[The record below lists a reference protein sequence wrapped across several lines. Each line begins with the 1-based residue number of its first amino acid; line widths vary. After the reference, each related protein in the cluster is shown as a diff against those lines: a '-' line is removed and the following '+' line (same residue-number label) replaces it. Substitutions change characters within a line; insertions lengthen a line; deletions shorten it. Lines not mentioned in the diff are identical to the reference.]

1 MSDDFDKPLTWQMQ
15 WQPQAQDGQQQEQAQ
30 GKAGS
35 QSQSQSQSQGSDS
48 DDPEPRI
55 AADETYEHDAER
67 DAAAETMAAPAVRW
81 LRVRHETSYRYDSEV
96 EGAHHLAHLRPRD
109 TATQQVRAWS
119 LVVSPHPDAGVELA
133 SGIRETV
140 DPWGN
145 ARQVFAH
152 SQVHDELD
160 VTSAFEAGISAQALP
175 EPGTSQPWRE
185 VARDLRLHAGASA
198 HSVSASESSEERR
211 AERAAFDAAEFALDS
226 SLAPRADALAK
237 WARPAAEA
245 NTGVVELALA
255 LMHQIHD
262 EFEYLPQST
271 SVTTGALEALSLRH
285 GVCQDFAHVL
295 IGACRSLGLAARYV
309 SGYLLT
315 QPPPGRPRLV
325 GADASHAWAAVW
337 CPPYGWLALDPTNDV
352 PVGQDHVTL
361 AWGRDYA
368 DVAPLRGVIRGG
380 SGNAPRVGVTVEPL

>member
-1 MSDDFDKPLTWQMQ
+1 MSD
-15 WQPQAQDGQQQEQAQ
+15 
-30 GKAGS
+30 
-35 QSQSQSQSQGSDS
+35 
-48 DDPEPRI
+48 
-55 AADETYEHDAER
+55 AADRDDTAPTPASAADAGP
-67 DAAAETMAAPAVRW
+67 APPVRW
-81 LRVRHETSYRYDSEV
+81 LRVRHETSYRYDSDV
-96 EGAHHLAHLRPRD
+96 EGALHLAHLRPRD

-119 LVVSPHPDAGVELA
+119 LDVSPHPDAGVDLA
-133 SGIRETV
+133 SGIRETI

-152 SQVHDELD
+152 SQVHDQLD
-160 VTSAFEAGISAQALP
+160 VVSTFEAGIGAQSLP
-175 EPGTSQPWRE
+175 AAGSSRPWRE
-185 VARDLRLHAGASA
+185 LARDLRQHAGASVHA
-198 HSVSASESSEERR
+198 AEEPRG
-211 AERAAFDAAEFALDS
+211 AERDLSEAAEFALDS
-226 SLAPRADALAK
+226 ALAPRAQALAD

-255 LMHQIHD
+255 LMHQVHSD
-262 EFEYLPQST
+262 FEYLPQST
-271 SVTTGALEALSLRH
+271 SVTTGALEALALRH

-315 QPPPGRPRLV
+315 QPPPGKPRLV

-337 CPPYGWLALDPTNDV
+337 CPPHGWLALDPTNDV
-352 PVGQDHVTL
+352 VVGQDHVTL

-380 SGNAPRVGVTVEPL
+380 SGNAPQVAVTVEPL

>member
-1 MSDDFDKPLTWQMQ
+1 
-15 WQPQAQDGQQQEQAQ
+15 
-30 GKAGS
+30 
-35 QSQSQSQSQGSDS
+35 
-48 DDPEPRI
+48 
-55 AADETYEHDAER
+55 
-67 DAAAETMAAPAVRW
+67 
-81 LRVRHETSYRYDSEV
+81 
-96 EGAHHLAHLRPRD
+96 
-109 TATQQVRAWS
+109 
-119 LVVSPHPDAGVELA
+119 
-133 SGIRETV
+133 
-140 DPWGN
+140 
-145 ARQVFAH
+145 
-152 SQVHDELD
+152 
-160 VTSAFEAGISAQALP
+160 
-175 EPGTSQPWRE
+175 
-185 VARDLRLHAGASA
+185 
-198 HSVSASESSEERR
+198 VSASDASDDRR
-211 AERAAFDAAEFALDS
+211 AERAAFEAAEFALDS
-226 SLAPRADALAK
+226 GLAPRARALAD

-245 NTGVVELALA
+245 NTGIVELALA

-271 SVTTGALEALSLRH
+271 SVTTGALEALELRH

-309 SGYLLT
+309 SGSLLT
-315 QPPPGRPRLV
+315 QPPPGKPRLV

>member
-1 MSDDFDKPLTWQMQ
+1 MPDDFEAPLSWQLQ
-15 WQPQAQDGQQQEQAQ
+15 WQPQQMAQSQDGQSQEQAQ
-30 GKAGS
+30 SPDPSQAS
-35 QSQSQSQSQGSDS
+35 AQSQTQSQGFDS
-48 DDPEPRI
+48 DDPEPRT
-55 AADETYEHDAER
+55 AADEAYEHDADR
-67 DAAAETMAAPAVRW
+67 DLAAETMMAPAVRW
-81 LRVRHETSYRYDSEV
+81 LRVRHQTSYRYDSDV

-109 TATQQVRAWS
+109 TATQQIRAWS

-160 VTSAFEAGISAQALP
+160 VTSAFEAGISAPELP
-175 EPGTSQPWRE
+175 VAGTSQPWRE

-198 HSVSASESSEERR
+198 HDVNASESSDERR
-211 AERAAFDAAEFALDS
+211 AERAVFEAAEFALDS
-226 SLAPRADALAK
+226 SLAPRARALAD

-245 NTGVVELALA
+245 HAGIVELALA

-325 GADASHAWAAVW
+325 GADASHAWASVW

-352 PVGQDHVTL
+352 PVGQDLSLIH
-361 AWGRDYA
+361 
-368 DVAPLRGVIRGG
+368 I
-380 SGNAPRVGVTVEPL
+380 

>member
-1 MSDDFDKPLTWQMQ
+1 MSD
-15 WQPQAQDGQQQEQAQ
+15 ER
-30 GKAGS
+30 
-35 QSQSQSQSQGSDS
+35 
-48 DDPEPRI
+48 EPPA
-55 AADETYEHDAER
+55 AADDESAR
-67 DAAAETMAAPAVRW
+67 DGARDLADSAGAAPAMRW
-81 LRVRHETSYRYDSEV
+81 LRVRHQTSYRYDADV
-96 EGAHHLAHLRPRD
+96 EGAFHLAHLRPRD
-109 TATQQVRAWS
+109 TATQRIRAWS
-119 LVVSPHPDAGVELA
+119 LVVAPHPDAGVDLA

-152 SQVHDELD
+152 SQVHDRLD
-160 VTSAFEAGISAQALP
+160 VTSAFEAGIAEQPLP
-175 EPGTSQPWRE
+175 AAGTSQPWRA
-185 VARDLRLHAGASA
+185 VARALRQQAGASVHGA
-198 HSVSASESSEERR
+198 TRSGSREERR
-211 AERAAFDAAEFALDS
+211 AGRAAFDAAEFALDS
-226 SLAPRADALAK
+226 SLAPRATALAD

-245 NTGVVELALA
+245 NPGTLELALA
-255 LMHQIHD
+255 LMHQVHT
-262 EFEYLPQST
+262 EFEYRPQST
-271 SVTTGALEALSLRH
+271 SVATGALEALALRH

-337 CPPYGWLALDPTNDV
+337 CPPHGWLALDPTNDV
-352 PVGQDHVTL
+352 PAGPDHVTL

-380 SGNAPRVGVTVEPL
+380 RGSAPRVSVTVEPL